1 MTATTRLA
9 GKREMHHGG
18 HDRQVCIPEAALF
31 VVAYQNLH
39 TYLWAANISALHQ
52 PLRDSDVTVAS
63 HRIASHPTFN
73 IRRLLLRV
81 DYTYTS
87 RDSLLLRTKSLVYVN
102 RPMLFT

>member
-1 MTATTRLA
+1 
-9 GKREMHHGG
+9 MHHGG
-18 HDRQVCIPEAALF
+18 HDRRVFIPEAALF

-52 PLRDSDVTVAS
+52 PLRDLDVTV
-63 HRIASHPTFN
+63 ASHPTFN
-73 IRRLLLRV
+73 IRGLLLRV

-87 RDSLLLRTKSLVYVN
+87 RDNLFLRTKYLVYVH